1 MDILVSNQPRIALLS
16 FLETAVVVVVCGE
29 INNLYIYIYIH
40 IIRTCSSKGQQIGN
54 LSFKI
59 GY

>member
-16 FLETAVVVVVCGE
+16 FFGDCCCCCVWGNQQFV
-29 INNLYIYIYIH
+29 YIYIH